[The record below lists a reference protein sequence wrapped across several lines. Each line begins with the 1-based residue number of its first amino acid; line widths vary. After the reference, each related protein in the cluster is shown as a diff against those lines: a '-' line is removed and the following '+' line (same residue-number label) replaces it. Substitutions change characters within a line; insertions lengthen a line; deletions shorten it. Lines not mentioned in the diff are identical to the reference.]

1 MQLQFHAGYIV
12 GIVSDSFALGS
23 DIASENY
30 NHLFFYDHVCQ
41 QKPITTFLREL
52 QLFDEDNMFLK
63 MIPGSVLCQNY
74 VDLRVELRRYI
85 ELWSAEQQVSV
96 CILGA

>member
-1 MQLQFHAGYIV
+1 M
-12 GIVSDSFALGS
+12 SDSFALGS

-30 NHLFFYDHVCQ
+30 NLYDHVCQ

-52 QLFDEDNMFLK
+52 QLVDEDNMFLK

-85 ELWSAEQQVSV
+85 ELWSAEATSISLHHRNMNT
-96 CILGA
+96 CYFAL